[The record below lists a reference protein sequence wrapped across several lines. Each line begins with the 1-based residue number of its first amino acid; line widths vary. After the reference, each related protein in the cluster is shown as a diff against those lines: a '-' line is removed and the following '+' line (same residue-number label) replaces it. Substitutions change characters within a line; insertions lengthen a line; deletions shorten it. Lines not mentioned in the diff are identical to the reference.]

1 MSSSPVLL
9 IVSAPSG
16 AGKTTLCDRLLAEF
30 RSIEYSVSCTTRA
43 PRAGE
48 VDGEDYH
55 FLSEADFR
63 LRLEAGDFLEHATV
77 HGHRYGTPRSLVEHS
92 LRAGR
97 DVLMDIDVQGA
108 AQIRA
113 AARRAP
119 PEDPVRRGYVDV
131 FITPPSLAV
140 LRQRLVGRG
149 TDAPDVV
156 ERRLRKAEAE
166 MARAGEYLHT
176 VVNDVLDDAYARLR
190 AVFLGARGRIAPSL

>member
-16 AGKTTLCDRLLAEF
+16 AGKTTLCERLLAEF
-30 RSIEYSVSCTTRA
+30 PSIEYSVSCTTRA
-43 PRAGE
+43 PRVGE

-63 LRLEAGDFLEHATV
+63 LRLDAGEFLEHATV
-77 HGHRYGTPRSLVEHS
+77 HGHLYGTPRSLVERS

-131 FITPPSLAV
+131 FIAPPSLAV